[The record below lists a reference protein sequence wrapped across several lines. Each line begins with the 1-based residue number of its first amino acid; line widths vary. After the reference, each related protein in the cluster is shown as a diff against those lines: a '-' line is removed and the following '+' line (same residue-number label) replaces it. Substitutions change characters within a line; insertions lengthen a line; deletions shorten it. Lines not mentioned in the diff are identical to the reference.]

1 MSFESRVRGLVDS
14 GGLFVRGTPIFIARA
29 PGRLDLMG
37 GNGDYTGGLVFES
50 TIREATWAAAQLRP
64 DTRIVVLNP
73 QMTDSGWEPRIE
85 VDLSELADEVQVR
98 RMVNRDPSPL
108 PWAKTVLEEWERIL
122 RAYDLNLSDLL
133 DTQSSKNDDGN
144 GNPKFG
150 FVVECNQKPTLG
162 EWADKN
168 SIDLSLGLPVT

>member
-1 MSFESRVRGLVDS
+1 MNSTNWKKFHFDGNLAWGFVDS
-14 GGLFVRGTPIFIARA
+14 P
-29 PGRLDLMG
+29 
-37 GNGDYTGGLVFES
+37 
-50 TIREATWAAAQLRP
+50 
-64 DTRIVVLNP
+64 
-73 QMTDSGWEPRIE
+73 
-85 VDLSELADEVQVR
+85 
-98 RMVNRDPSPL
+98 
-108 PWAKTVLEEWERIL
+108 EEWERIL

-133 DTQSSKNDDGN
+133 DTQSSKTDDGN